1 MDIIA
6 KTTNNDISVQSINII
21 KSNDAFMYEI
31 TVLVSDKDK
40 LTKFMND
47 VDSILKFLM
56 LKGRLNNA
64 SGCPKK
70 FRI

>member
-47 VDSILKFLM
+47 VDSI
-56 LKGRLNNA
+56 
-64 SGCPKK
+64 PKILDVERAIK
-70 FRI
+70 